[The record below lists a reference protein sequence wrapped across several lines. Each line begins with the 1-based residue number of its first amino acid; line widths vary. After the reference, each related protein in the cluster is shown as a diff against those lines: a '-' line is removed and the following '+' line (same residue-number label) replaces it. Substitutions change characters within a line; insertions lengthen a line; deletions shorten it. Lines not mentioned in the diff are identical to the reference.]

1 MPVRAFF
8 RQLRS
13 RVGTA
18 KGTGWAPGPLV
29 AGMPIVFA
37 IVAILLGAWVAFR
50 DSGGRHRKPVWQ
62 RASGMA
68 VMLGG
73 LVGFVFELI

>member
-1 MPVRAFF
+1 
-8 RQLRS
+8 
-13 RVGTA
+13 
-18 KGTGWAPGPLV
+18 
-29 AGMPIVFA
+29 MPIVFA